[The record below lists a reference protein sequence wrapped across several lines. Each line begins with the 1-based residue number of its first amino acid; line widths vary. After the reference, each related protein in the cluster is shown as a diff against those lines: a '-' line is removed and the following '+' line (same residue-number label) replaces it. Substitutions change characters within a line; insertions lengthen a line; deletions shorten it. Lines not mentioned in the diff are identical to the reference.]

1 MPNSWNDP
9 ETQDLWRLSTDE
21 SALLP
26 GMTDKGRLGFAIQL
40 KFMQQHGRFPEHHG
54 EIDPDAAQWLAGQL
68 GTATEALSSYEFRGR
83 QGQRHQRTIRVFL
96 DYRPVTGSDLKKL
109 NQWLYDDI
117 LPFDPQARHGRDV
130 ALEWFNAQRL
140 EPPALSELDR
150 TIRSAVHGFEHH
162 LQESIHAR
170 LSAATKA
177 AIDQLLA
184 GEERRAGDNEED
196 DLGSAASTSAF
207 AQLKA
212 DLGKANRD
220 NLLLGIERLRAIDA
234 TGLGA
239 DVFKG
244 VPPKFLNQFRQ
255 RCATES
261 IRELRRHPAPIRYS
275 MVAMFCWRRRQ
286 QLVDGLV
293 DILLQLIHT
302 ISTRAE
308 KKIDKKQ
315 FAAFKKVRGKARLLY
330 KVAEATVDRPDGV
343 VKEVVYPVVSQKTL
357 KELVAEFEMLSTDV
371 EREVQETMRSTYS
384 HYYRGVL
391 MPALDALRFRSNNA
405 MHRPVIDALIV
416 LQASRDSRRQYYD
429 VDEVPIEGVVPK
441 KWRHIVIDLA
451 KDGTERVNRIDY
463 EVCVLR
469 ALRKQLRVKEIW
481 VEGADRYR
489 DPEQDLPAD
498 FNEKRDVYYDMLK
511 APKDAQVF
519 IDQVQTDLHQW
530 LKTLNDG
537 LPGNA
542 KVKLRKQG
550 KNIIHLSPYTA
561 SAEPP
566 NTAALK
572 REIGQRWSDVELIDV
587 AKEVDLRLNFT
598 SAFRTTA
605 SREVLEPAV
614 LQRRLLLCLFGIGTN
629 VGLKRIASQQP
640 SVTYDELRYVR
651 RRFVNKDALRAAVA
665 EVVNGTFAIRQT
677 AIWGE
682 ATTSCAADSTKFGA
696 YDQNLMTEWH
706 ARYGGRGIMIY
717 WHVDRNSTCIYSQL
731 KRCSSSEVTA
741 MMEGVLRHCTDM
753 EVTQQYVDTHGQSEV
768 AFAFSYVLGF
778 DLLPRLKAIARQKLS
793 LVDSADAE
801 QYPNLEPVLTRAIK
815 WDLIAQQYDEIIK
828 YTTALK
834 LGTADS
840 EAILRRFTRAT
851 PVHPTY
857 QALAELGKA
866 IKTLFLCRYL
876 HEESLRREIHEG
888 LNVVENWNSANNFI
902 FYGEKGEI
910 ATNRIED
917 QELAMLS
924 LHLLQACLVYVNTL
938 FIQEVLAEPGWRERM
953 TVDDWRALSPLIYH
967 HVNPYGRIEL
977 DMARRLALAA

>member
-1 MPNSWNDP
+1 MTQAWLDLDDEDSWLLQP
-9 ETQDLWRLSTDE
+9 DE
-21 SALLP
+21 LALLP
-26 GMTDKGRLGFAIQL
+26 GSDDRGRFGFALQL
-40 KFMQQHGRFPEHHG
+40 KFRQANGRYPERLDEFSPHVV
-54 EIDPDAAQWLAGQL
+54 EFMAKQTAVDASTLL
-68 GTATEALSSYEFRGR
+68 TYELDSR
-83 QGQRHQRTIRVFL
+83 QAQRHRQIIRRFL
-96 DYRPVTGSDLKKL
+96 GFQLPTGADLARL
-109 NQWLYDDI
+109 REWLINDV
-117 LPFDPQARHGRDV
+117 LPYDPQAHHGRDV
-130 ALEWFNAQRL
+130 AQDWFIVQRL
-140 EPPALSELDR
+140 EPPALGEVDR
-150 TIRSAVHGFEHH
+150 AIRSAVRGFETHY
-162 LQESIHAR
+162 QAAIYER
-170 LSAATKA
+170 LSSKSKV
-177 AIDQLLA
+177 AIDRLMT
-184 GEERRAGDNEED
+184 GDDPDPGD
-196 DLGSAASTSAF
+196 DSDTAKPPSNAESTFSE
-207 AQLKA
+207 LKA
-212 DLGKANRD
+212 DLGKSSRD
-220 NLLLGIERLRAIDA
+220 NLLLGIERRLAIDA
-234 TGLGA
+234 IGLVA

-244 VPPKFLNQFRQ
+244 IPPKFIDQFRQ

-286 QLVDGLV
+286 QLTDGLV
-293 DILLQLIHT
+293 DMLLQIIHT
-302 ISTRAE
+302 IGTRAE

-330 KVAEATVDRPDGV
+330 KVAEATADQPDGV

-357 KELVAEFEMLSTDV
+357 KELVAEFETLSTDV

-391 MPALDALRFRSNNA
+391 MPALDALTFRSNNA
-405 MHRPVIDALIV
+405 MHRPVIDALAV
-416 LQASRDSRRQYYD
+416 LQANRDSRRQYYE

-441 KWRHIVIDLA
+441 KWRHIVIDRV
-451 KDGTERVNRIDY
+451 KDGNERVNRIDY

-481 VEGADRYR
+481 VDGADRYR

-498 FNEKRDVYYDMLK
+498 FDEKRDIYYDMLK
-511 APKDAQVF
+511 APKEAKDF
-519 IDQVQTDLHQW
+519 IDQVQAAMRRW
-530 LKTLNDG
+530 LKTFNDG
-537 LPGNA
+537 LPGNS

-561 SAEPP
+561 LAEPP

-572 REIGQRWSDVELIDV
+572 REIGQRWSDVELIDI

-605 SREVLEPAV
+605 SREVLDSAV

-640 SVTYDELRYVR
+640 SVTFDELRYVKR
-651 RRFVNKDALRAAVA
+651 RYVNKEALRAAVA
-665 EVVNGTFAIRQT
+665 EIVNGTFAIRQA

-682 ATTSCAADSTKFGA
+682 ATTSCASDSKKFGA

-717 WHVDRNSTCIYSQL
+717 WHVDRNSTCVYSQL
-731 KRCSSSEVTA
+731 KRCSSSEVAA
-741 MMEGVLRHCTDM
+741 MMEGVLRHCTEM
-753 EVTQQYVDTHGQSEV
+753 EISQQYVDTHGQSEV

-778 DLLPRLKAIARQKLS
+778 DLLPRFKLIARQKLAMT
-793 LVDSADAE
+793 DTDDAKH
-801 QYPNLEPVLTRAIK
+801 YANLEPILTRAIK
-815 WDLIAQQYDEIIK
+815 WDLIAQQYEEIIK
-828 YTTALK
+828 YTTALR

-851 PVHPTY
+851 PAHPTY

-866 IKTLFLCRYL
+866 IKTIFLCRYL

-938 FIQEVLAEPGWRERM
+938 FIQEVLAEPAWRERM